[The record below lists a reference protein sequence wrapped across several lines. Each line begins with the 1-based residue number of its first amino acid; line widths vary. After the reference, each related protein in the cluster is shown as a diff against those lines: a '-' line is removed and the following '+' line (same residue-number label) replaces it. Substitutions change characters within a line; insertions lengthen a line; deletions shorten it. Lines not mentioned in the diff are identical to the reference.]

1 MTGRMIQNPVISVV
15 ILLAL
20 QPGIYSMEKP
30 VLTSAEQRITNQFGN
45 IIRKFNI
52 LYSGWEMDGVGYVVC
67 KENKNK
73 IIVTD
78 HGNPMEVSSKYLK
91 IKIKEY
97 EDTIKET
104 KNIINFL
111 ENV

>member
-1 MTGRMIQNPVISVV
+1 MIQNPVISVV